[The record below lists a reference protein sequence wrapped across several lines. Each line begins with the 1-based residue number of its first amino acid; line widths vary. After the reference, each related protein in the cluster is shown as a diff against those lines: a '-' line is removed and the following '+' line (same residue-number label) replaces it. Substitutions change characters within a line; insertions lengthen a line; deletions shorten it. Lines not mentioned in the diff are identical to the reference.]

1 MTSEVKF
8 GFIAGLIA
16 FSIWGFL
23 PIYIRALDGVGPL
36 ELWAHRIIWS
46 VPTALILITVAAR
59 WADVKVALLSR
70 NAGWLLLSGVLVG
83 SNWLIY
89 IYAVSIE
96 RTLEAA
102 IGYYMNPLVNVL
114 FGMLFFAERLRI
126 AQWISVGIAA
136 MGVVVAT
143 VAYGQVPYL
152 ALALCITF
160 ALYSLIRKKVV
171 VDSRAGFMIEVLGL
185 LPLAV
190 GWMIWFQFQPGGRV
204 TGGGGMTLPLLML
217 AGPFTATP
225 LILFALAA
233 KRLRLSTLGMMQYTA
248 PTLQLLIGVFV
259 FRETFTPIHAAAF
272 GCIWLALIIFTTDSM
287 MGDAKAKRLARAAQL
302 T

>member
-59 WADVKVALLSR
+59 WADVRVALLSR

>member
-59 WADVKVALLSR
+59 WADVRVALLSR

-272 GCIWLALIIFTTDSM
+272 GCIWLALLIFTTDSM

>member
-1 MTSEVKF
+1 MTSDVRF
-8 GFIAGLIA
+8 GFFAGLAA

-23 PIYIRALDGVGPL
+23 PLYIRALDGVGPM

-46 VPTALILITVAAR
+46 VPTAVILITIASR
-59 WADVKVALLSR
+59 WADVKAALSSG
-70 NAGWLLLSGVLVG
+70 NAWWLLLSGVLVG

-96 RTLEAA
+96 RTLEAS
-102 IGYYMNPLVNVL
+102 IGYYMNPIVNVL
-114 FGMLFFAERLRI
+114 FGMLLFAERLRI
-126 AQWISVGIAA
+126 AQWVSVAIAA

-143 VAYGQVPYL
+143 WAYGQVPYL

-160 ALYSLIRKKVV
+160 ALYSVIRKKVI
-171 VDSRAGFMIEVLGL
+171 VDSRAGFTIEVLGL
-185 LPLAV
+185 LPLAI
-190 GWMIWFQFQPGGRV
+190 GWMVWFQFQPGGRL
-204 TGGGGMTLPLLML
+204 TGGGGLTLPLLML

-233 KRLRLSTLGMMQYTA
+233 KRLRLSTVGMMQYTA

-259 FRETFTPIHAAAF
+259 FRETFSWIHAGAF

>member
-272 GCIWLALIIFTTDSM
+272 GCIWLALLIFTTDSM